1 MSYLDTI
8 TDRPLT
14 ERELHH
20 KEFSDVMDGLELLR
34 NDLRFV
40 RLLHGLEGMEGLL
53 ISEYKTHAVLD
64 GLTDVEYPRLSEFR
78 EALAPYTKRLA
89 DLSQVNRDKRVKT
102 TRKGCFELLAYAK
115 KWLGVPMPPNLS
127 KLNLKALRA
136 KVSECYPDGQ
146 LPKVT
151 HLSYKGVL
159 AILRGLRLAGHKV
172 TLRAKLPQLLAQV
185 VALVDN
191 WEAQYDI
198 LASAGET
205 YARVVEQAKQD
216 LLAVFKPPTVPVVVQ
231 ETPAQVDSAFGV
243 AQVPFKGLVVQAA

>member
-14 ERELHH
+14 ERELQHQ
-20 KEFSDVMDGLELLR
+20 EYMAVMDEIG
-34 NDLRFV
+34 DLRLGKFSQLV
-40 RLLHGLEGMEGLL
+40 DILGEYEIYLTSIETHKLVYERPNLLHPMLPEFKKVLL
-53 ISEYKTHAVLD
+53 PI
-64 GLTDVEYPRLSEFR
+64 
-78 EALAPYTKRLA
+78 
-89 DLSQVNRDKRVKT
+89 
-102 TRKGCFELLAYAK
+102 TRKLTKIAHSNRKAKKVKAGITRKRCFELLAYAK

-127 KLNLKALRA
+127 KLNLEALRA
-136 KVSECYPDGQ
+136 KVHECFPDGQ
-146 LPKVT
+146 FPKVT

-191 WEAQYDI
+191 WEDSYDL

-205 YARVVEQAKQD
+205 YAKVVDQAKQS
-216 LLAVFKPPTVPVVVQ
+216 LLAVFKPPTAPVVVP
-231 ETPAQVDSAFGV
+231 EAPTQVDSAFGR
-243 AQVPFKGLVVQAA
+243 ARP

>member
-1 MSYLDTI
+1 MSYLDTLA
-8 TDRPLT
+8 DRPLT
-14 ERELHH
+14 KRELEH
-20 KEFSDVMDGLELLR
+20 KEQTAVD
-34 NDLRFV
+34 DLV
-40 RLLHGLEGMEGLL
+40 EGLMWGKFRHL
-53 ISEYKTHAVLD
+53 LDKLKEVTKFTPSNPDRHLHAYHLPD
-64 GLTDVEYPRLSEFR
+64 DFDPLMREFKDALRPITTRL
-78 EALAPYTKRLA
+78 EAIAK
-89 DLSQVNRDKRVKT
+89 VNRGRRLT
-102 TRKGCFELLAYAK
+102 SSRKGCFELLAYAK

-127 KLNLKALRA
+127 KLNLEALRA
-136 KVSECYPDGQ
+136 KVQECFPDGQ
-146 LPKVT
+146 FPQVT
-151 HLSYKGVL
+151 HISYKGVL

-205 YARVVEQAKQD
+205 YAMVVEQAKQD